1 MNITRNRLVV
11 GALVAVAAVTSVA
24 FATISNATVFN
35 GRDCS
40 TNSIIKC
47 GTLTPSELRTKYNA
61 SSELKSLYGYFGMT
75 SSMIN
80 GKLYDGTVGRDGNI
94 VVGGKVVAT
103 NAESVGRLKDNG
115 GAGHTGTAFTVAGK
129 TYYRGPTSSRFG
141 SEWTAQTAFVMLDSQ
156 GRFLG
161 AIIKGC
167 GNPAPAKP
175 TPKPAY
181 ECKEITKRQISR
193 AEYEF
198 NVVTTVSGGAKN
210 NNYRYDFG
218 DGSSKTVTSGA
229 VRHTY
234 SQPGTYT
241 VTVTPTFIVDGKV
254 VSKTS
259 AACKT
264 TVTVAQPPVEKVK
277 ACNTETGKIEEVE
290 KGKENTP
297 PYTTD
302 LSKCQPKPPVKNPGV
317 DINKTVNGV
326 EKDTVEVGEEFTYE
340 LAVKNT
346 GDVDLKN
353 VKVTDPAPAGVTML
367 RADKGEVANNQWSYT
382 IPELKID
389 QTMNFTITATVKV
402 YVEGSIKNTAC
413 VDAPEVTGNPDDC
426 DDATVEVPKPPVP
439 PKEIQVCRLEDKQI
453 VTINEKDFD
462 AAKYSKDLSDCKET
476 PVTPVTPEQPTPQP
490 PVELPTTGAGET
502 VVSLVGLGSLIAAA
516 SYYVA
521 SRRALNG

>member
-1 MNITRNRLVV
+1 MNITRNRVIV

-35 GRDCS
+35 SRDCS

-47 GTLTPSELRTKYNA
+47 GVMSPSELRSKYNA
-61 SSELKSLYGYFGMT
+61 STELKNLFGYFGMT
-75 SSMIN
+75 SSMVN

-175 TPKPAY
+175 LPKPEY
-181 ECKEITKRQISR
+181 ECKQITKNQISR
-193 AEYEF
+193 TEYEF
-198 NVVTTVSGGAKN
+198 NAVTRVANGAKN
-210 NNYRYDFG
+210 NDYRYDFG
-218 DGSSKTVTSGA
+218 DGTSQTNKGGPI
-229 VRHTY
+229 RHTY
-234 SQPGTYT
+234 SKPGTYT

-254 VSKTS
+254 VSATS

-264 TVTVAQPPVEKVK
+264 TVAVPEA
-277 ACNTETGKIEEVE
+277 
-290 KGKENTP
+290 
-297 PYTTD
+297 
-302 LSKCQPKPPVKNPGV
+302 PKPPVKNPDV

-326 EKDTVEVGEEFTYE
+326 ENAKVEVDEEFTYE

-346 GDVDLKN
+346 GDVDLKD

-367 RADKGEVANNQWSYT
+367 RADKGDVANNQWSYT
-382 IPELKID
+382 IPELKVG
-389 QTMNFTITATVKV
+389 QTMNFEITAVVKA

-413 VDAPEVTGNPDDC
+413 VDAPEVPGNPDDC

-453 VTINEKDFD
+453 VTINENEFD
-462 AAKYSKDLSDCKET
+462 ESKYSKNLADCKEA
-476 PVTPVTPEQPTPQP
+476 PVVPEQPTPQP
-490 PVELPTTGAGET
+490 TVTELPTTGTGDT
-502 VVSLVGLGSLIAAA
+502 VVSLVGLGSLIAAV